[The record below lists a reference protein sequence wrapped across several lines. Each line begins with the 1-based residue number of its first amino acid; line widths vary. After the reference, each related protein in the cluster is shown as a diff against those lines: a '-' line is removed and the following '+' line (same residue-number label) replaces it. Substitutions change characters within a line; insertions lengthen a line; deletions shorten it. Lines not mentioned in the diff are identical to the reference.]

1 MEYSTL
7 WNAREKSSLL
17 RGARV
22 PVSEGDVVVL
32 KLQVQGR
39 RRVGEEINWNSPGE
53 KMRVM

>member
-39 RRVGEEINWNSPGE
+39 RRVGEEMNWNSPGE